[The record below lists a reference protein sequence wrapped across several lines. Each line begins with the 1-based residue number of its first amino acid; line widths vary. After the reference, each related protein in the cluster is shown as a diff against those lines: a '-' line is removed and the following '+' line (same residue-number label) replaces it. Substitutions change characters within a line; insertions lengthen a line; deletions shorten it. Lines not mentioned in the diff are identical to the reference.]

1 MGLFFCFACPGRWVA
16 PNSAVVPS
24 LQDFVTTN
32 IVLHHL
38 KMVVTLQLFTTSL
51 HTSVPSKMLIHQTI
65 RKFLYLHT
73 MKSSSYLILF
83 LVIAAISFGG
93 FKLLNNTIEETA
105 TETLANINP
114 VPEIVEAEIPKIP
127 ANTELPDSLKWLEP
141 STINALPKK
150 DGHYKVS
157 WKVLGKMKLNE
168 QYNEEMGAYIPYPIF
183 HPTVKDLDQQ
193 LIEIKGDVIPIEET
207 GDATILVLSANPYS
221 QCFFC
226 GQAGPE
232 TVMDIQLKKKG
243 KKFKTDE
250 RLSFRGKL
258 KLNDSDLF
266 YLNYILED
274 AEVVR

>member
-1 MGLFFCFACPGRWVA
+1 
-16 PNSAVVPS
+16 
-24 LQDFVTTN
+24 
-32 IVLHHL
+32 
-38 KMVVTLQLFTTSL
+38 
-51 HTSVPSKMLIHQTI
+51 
-65 RKFLYLHT
+65 
-73 MKSSSYLILF
+73 MKSTSYLILF
-83 LVIAAISFGG
+83 VVFACIGFGG
-93 FKLLNNTIEETA
+93 YQLLNNTIEETA

-114 VPEIVEAEIPKIP
+114 VPEVEEKEIPKVP
-127 ANTELPDSLKWLEP
+127 MGLDELPDSLKWFED
-141 STINALPKK
+141 SEINNLTKK

-168 QYNEEMGAYIPYPIF
+168 QYNEDMGAYIPYPVF
-183 HPTVKDLDQQ
+183 HPTVKDLGGQ
-193 LIEIKGDVIPIEET
+193 LIEVKGYVIPIEET

-243 KKFKTDE
+243 KRFKTDE
-250 RLSFRGKL
+250 RVSFRGKL

-274 AEVVR
+274 AEVVAR

>member
-1 MGLFFCFACPGRWVA
+1 
-16 PNSAVVPS
+16 
-24 LQDFVTTN
+24 
-32 IVLHHL
+32 
-38 KMVVTLQLFTTSL
+38 
-51 HTSVPSKMLIHQTI
+51 
-65 RKFLYLHT
+65 

-93 FKLLNNTIEETA
+93 FKMLNNTIEETA

-114 VPEIVEAEIPKIP
+114 VPEVEEKEIPKIP
-127 ANTELPDSLKWLEP
+127 SNTELPDSLKWFEE
-141 STINALPKK
+141 STIKSLPIK

-183 HPTVKDLDQQ
+183 HPTVKDLDKQ
-193 LIEIKGDVIPIEET
+193 LIEIKGYVIPIEET

-243 KKFKTDE
+243 KRFKTDE
-250 RLSFRGKL
+250 RVSFRGKL

-274 AEVVR
+274 AEVVKR